1 MSIFFSSTIKN
12 FSVMLRFKPKKE
24 GQEFTYKGHRLLTVR
39 SKSDGYYTCY
49 YCAMRFRKS
58 FKNTSLCQKDHKCR
72 PQKDV
77 IFYYKD
83 LGKIKKKKNNG
94 KK

>member
-1 MSIFFSSTIKN
+1 
-12 FSVMLRFKPKKE
+12 MLRFKQKKE
-24 GQEFTYKGHRLLTVR
+24 GQEFTYKGHRLLTV
-39 SKSDGYYTCY
+39 KATYNGYYSTCY
-49 YCAMRFRKS
+49 NCAMRFRKS

-72 PQKDV
+72 PEKNV

-94 KK
+94 KN

>member
-1 MSIFFSSTIKN
+1 
-12 FSVMLRFKPKKE
+12 MLRFKPKKE
-24 GQEFTYKGHRLLTVR
+24 GQEFTYKGHRLLTIR
-39 SKSDGYYTCY
+39 AKSVSYWLTCHL
-49 YCAMRFRKS
+49 CAMRFRKS

-72 PQKDV
+72 PEKNV

-94 KK
+94 KN

>member
-1 MSIFFSSTIKN
+1 
-12 FSVMLRFKPKKE
+12 MLRFKPKKE

-49 YCAMRFRKS
+49 YCSMRFRKS
-58 FKNTSLCQKDHKCR
+58 FKNTSHCQKDHKCR
-72 PQKDV
+72 PEKNV

-83 LGKIKKKKNNG
+83 LGKIKKKK
-94 KK
+94 K

>member
-1 MSIFFSSTIKN
+1 MSNFFSATIKN
-12 FSVMLRFKPKKE
+12 FSIMLRFKPKKE

-39 SKSDGYYTCY
+39 AKYEGYYSTCY
-49 YCAMRFRKS
+49 NCAMRFRKS

-72 PQKDV
+72 PEKNV

-83 LGKIKKKKNNG
+83 LGKIKKKRK
-94 KK
+94 